1 MLSSHHA
8 PVPSIQAESEYN
20 AQSGEA
26 RGTEADSHTDPKH
39 QPDNSYKLRTS
50 CPINCYYLTDVLAS
64 LPKLSMLQCIC
75 TYFEIQYFID
85 LEKIYIFVYQSN
97 IADEHKVVIKSNL
110 ALN

>member
-39 QPDNSYKLRTS
+39 QPG
-50 CPINCYYLTDVLAS
+50 
-64 LPKLSMLQCIC
+64 
-75 TYFEIQYFID
+75 
-85 LEKIYIFVYQSN
+85 
-97 IADEHKVVIKSNL
+97 
-110 ALN
+110 